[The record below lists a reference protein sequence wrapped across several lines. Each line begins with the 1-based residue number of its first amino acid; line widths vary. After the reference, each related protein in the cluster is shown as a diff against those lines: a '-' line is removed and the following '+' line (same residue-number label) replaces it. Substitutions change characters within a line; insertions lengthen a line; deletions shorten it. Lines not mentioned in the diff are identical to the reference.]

1 MPADTG
7 LIIRRLQAVAGGVPA
22 QCRNIGNGA
31 IGINDLFARLA
42 VVKTRIAAAGGH
54 IGIVRIRH
62 MALVAAAAAVF
73 RSHKYL
79 TAAIGIAG
87 AAAHRTQ
94 IIIMSVA
101 AGLAVPVSGVQGIP
115 RQVQSV
121 RTAAHGAYPY
131 RQHSC
136 QQYHRHGHGCQLLA
150 PYRFHF
156 RSFLPAFFCRFWAGF
171 ACFQCLPALVTVT
184 AADFH
189 IIL

>member
-31 IGINDLFARLA
+31 LGINDLFARLA
-42 VVKTRIAAAGGH
+42 VVKACIAVAGGH
-54 IGIVRIRH
+54 IRGVQIRH

-101 AGLAVPVSGVQGIP
+101 TGFAVPVGGVQGFP
-115 RQVQSV
+115 RLVQSV
-121 RTAAHGAYPY
+121 CTAAHCAYP
-131 RQHSC
+131 
-136 QQYHRHGHGCQLLA
+136 
-150 PYRFHF
+150 
-156 RSFLPAFFCRFWAGF
+156 
-171 ACFQCLPALVTVT
+171 
-184 AADFH
+184 
-189 IIL
+189 